1 MRESVKII
9 PAKKQVVIRIF
20 RKQPIDGSRLHS
32 DVRFELRSLCDI
44 PIVIF
49 KLMESGEILAVPVN
63 FKKIGV
69 WPDVKNLPVVLQF
82 FDLDADMIF
91 FEKQIFLSAEDT
103 ESVVENRFEQ
113 IRMKS
118 KQIDAIVDFIYS
130 DYIGFAQL
138 AESL

>member
-1 MRESVKII
+1 MKESVKII

-20 RKQPIDGSRLHS
+20 RKQPLHVS
-32 DVRFELRSLCDI
+32 SMQADVHFELRSLCDI
-44 PIVIF
+44 PILIF
-49 KLMESGEILAVPVN
+49 KLNESGEILAVPVN
-63 FKKIGV
+63 FKKMGV
-69 WPDVKNLPVVLQF
+69 WPDLQNLPVVLQF

-91 FEKQIFLSAEDT
+91 FEKQLLLNAEDT
-103 ESVVENRFEQ
+103 KAVLENRFEQ